1 VKSAK
6 KVVCSGVMRRKPAS
20 SARSVA
26 LVAAFC
32 ALAVAAGCGRVPFD
46 LVPEQTLDS
55 AAAGHGA
62 GTLDVSLGGNSLASA
77 GKAGG
82 GSAGKAGSGGSGG
95 SGGRVNNPATGG
107 SSTFPCL
114 GEGGCAD
121 EACPPYSSSPFCNGC
136 FTDDDCASN
145 DDAKVC
151 NTETKRCVQCGRES
165 NNCGAGKACNLF
177 TQRCATWCERKDDCG
192 ADTWHR
198 FCDLE
203 HHVCVACNQEVD
215 CKYYGDNLHC
225 AFSTCAECF
234 DESQCSFNQ
243 ECILGHCVKR

>member
-1 VKSAK
+1 
-6 KVVCSGVMRRKPAS
+6 MRRTPAS
-20 SARSVA
+20 FARSVA
-26 LVAAFC
+26 LLAAFC

-62 GTLDVSLGGNSLASA
+62 GTLELSSGGNSLASA

-82 GSAGKAGSGGSGG
+82 GSAGKAGAGGSGG
-95 SGGRVNNPATGG
+95 SGGRGNNSATGG

-114 GEGGCAD
+114 GEGGCAE

-136 FTDDDCASN
+136 YDNDDCASN

-151 NTETKRCVQCGRES
+151 NTDIKRCVQCWRDPDD
-165 NNCGAGKACNLF
+165 CGIGQACNLY
-177 TQRCATWCERKDDCG
+177 TQRCATSCDQKDDCA
-192 ADTWHR
+192 ADRMHQY
-198 FCDLE
+198 CNLE
-203 HHVCVACNQEVD
+203 LHVCVACNREGD
-215 CKYYGDNLHC
+215 CRSYGPNLHC

-234 DESQCSFNQ
+234 DESQCSIN
-243 ECILGHCVKR
+243 EACIGGRCVWR